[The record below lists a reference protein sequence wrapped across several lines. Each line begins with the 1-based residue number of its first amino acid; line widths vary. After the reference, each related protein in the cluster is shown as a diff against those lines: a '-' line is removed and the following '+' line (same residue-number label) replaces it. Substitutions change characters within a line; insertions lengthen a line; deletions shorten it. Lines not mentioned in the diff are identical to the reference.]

1 MIEHRWTIHERITWV
16 YLAIVMVVTILL
28 ATPAIAAKEIR
39 ITDREISMAVEGEL
53 IDDPAVSGYVID
65 ASTDDGIVS
74 LTGEVDNL
82 LARQRAAR
90 IARTVKG
97 VRSVVNQIEVK
108 KSDLPDGEVEADV
121 EMRLLS
127 DPATQGWQIEAE
139 VDTGIVTLTG
149 EVGSMQEKF
158 LAEKVVKGVR
168 GVCGVTN
175 EIIVDI
181 DEVRPEHEVRS
192 EIERLLHWDVL
203 IDDAKIDVAVEDS
216 TVTLSGSVGSAAEK
230 ARAVTKAYVAGVA
243 RVKSENLDVEKWAR
257 DPMFRKE
264 KYAEKPD
271 SEIQKAVR
279 EALEINPRVNG
290 ETIEVSCADGV
301 VTLDGTVSN
310 LKSKRSAARTA
321 RHTVGVWRV
330 KNRIEVRPSS
340 PTDREIITRIKEAY
354 RTDPYVNLENIRVQ
368 VRGGVVTLSGYVDT
382 YFQKAQADDLA
393 SRVYG
398 VVRIKNSLRVNSD
411 FDIMTDDPFVDTD
424 WQLDDFDW
432 YGFPNEYSSTRSD
445 WVIKEQIIEEIQ
457 WSPYLDI
464 DSITVQVDNGA
475 ATLTGVVD
483 TWQDRER
490 ASDEAYDGG
499 AVTVD
504 NNIRVRFGPEE

>member
-1 MIEHRWTIHERITWV
+1 MNKHVSTNGVRQV
-16 YLAIVMVVTILL
+16 SVCFAIVV
-28 ATPAIAAKEIR
+28 AIAMLLVGQAVEAKDVKL
-39 ITDREISMAVEGEL
+39 TDREISMAVTSEL
-53 IDDPAVSGYVID
+53 IDDPAVFGYVID
-65 ASTDDGIVS
+65 AATYDGIVS
-74 LTGEVDNL
+74 LTGKVDNL
-82 LARQRAAR
+82 LARDRASR
-90 IARTVKG
+90 IVRTVKG

-108 KSDLPDGEVEADV
+108 KSDLPDGEVEANV

-127 DPATQGWQIEAE
+127 DPATKNWEIDTE
-139 VDTGIVTLTG
+139 VDTGIVTLSG

-158 LAEKVVKGVR
+158 LAEKVTKGVR
-168 GVCGVTN
+168 GVCGVVN
-175 EIIVDI
+175 EINVDF
-181 DEVRPEHEVRS
+181 DEVRPEHEIRS
-192 EIERLLHWDVL
+192 EIEGLLRWDILV
-203 IDDAKIDVAVEDS
+203 DGAMIDVAIKDS
-216 TVTLSGSVGSAAEK
+216 VVTLSGSVGSAAEK
-230 ARAVTKAYVAGVA
+230 ARAVTRAYVAGVA
-243 RVKSENLDVEKWAR
+243 RVISEELDVEKWAR
-257 DPMFRKE
+257 DPMFRNE
-264 KYAEKPD
+264 KYTDKPD
-271 SEIQKAVR
+271 AEIVNAVR
-279 EALEINPRVNG
+279 EALQIDPRVDV
-290 ETIEVSCADGV
+290 ETIEISCTDGV

-310 LKSKRSAARTA
+310 LKSKRAAARTA

-354 RTDPYVNLENIRVQ
+354 RSDPYINPENIRVQ

-432 YGFPNEYSSTRSD
+432 YEFPNKYSSTKSD

-457 WSPYLDI
+457 WSPYLEI
-464 DSITVQVDNGA
+464 DSITVRVDDGA

-483 TWQDRER
+483 TWKDRDR
-490 ASDEAYDGG
+490 ANDEAYDGG

-504 NNIRVRFGPEE
+504 NNLRTRFGPEE